1 MSSRNALAANVALVK
16 RQLQSGISRTIIEA
30 SLMQRGLD
38 AQEAAE
44 LMEHVL
50 QLGEGASD
58 RRHSVASRPPA
69 NQAVRVKG
77 LI

>member
-44 LMEHVL
+44 LMEYVL
-50 QLGEGASD
+50 QLGEGASE

-69 NQAVRVKG
+69 DQANPVKWP
-77 LI
+77 I